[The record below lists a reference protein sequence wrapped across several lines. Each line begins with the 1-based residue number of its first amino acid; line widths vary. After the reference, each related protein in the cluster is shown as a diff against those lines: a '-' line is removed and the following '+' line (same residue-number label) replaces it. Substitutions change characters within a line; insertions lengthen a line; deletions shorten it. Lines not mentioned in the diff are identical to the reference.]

1 MQLYQIA
8 DTRRGPM
15 EAWQFRWIKLSLLN
29 PRANVNRS
37 VIRLVFS
44 LVVLTLL
51 LLMRTAATLVAM
63 IPSVTRVVQ
72 L

>member
-15 EAWQFRWIKLSLLN
+15 EAWQFQWTKLSLLN